1 MAAELIKCENCG
13 AEVDIQEP
21 RCPYC
26 GSFLYEGAEQE
37 YWDKMGLEF
46 ERDSWKMRQ
55 STRLLWRN

>member
-37 YWDKMGLEF
+37 YWDKMGQIHEDY
-46 ERDSWKMRQ
+46 RGD
-55 STRLLWRN
+55 RL